1 MLNNDRMASLLAR
14 AMLVAAFLFGSTP
27 MLMLVVD
34 VPVVQAKP
42 HGHGD
47 SGSPDGCVPMGV
59 TKRLI
64 QDCLLRNSKIMPLTW
79 SFASSPVKLHQVVSP
94 GPE

>member
-1 MLNNDRMASLLAR
+1 
-14 AMLVAAFLFGSTP
+14 V
-27 MLMLVVD
+27 
-34 VPVVQAKP
+34 
-42 HGHGD
+42 
-47 SGSPDGCVPMGV
+47 
-59 TKRLI
+59 RLI